1 MDKGSLGGFTMS
13 CGNPFNHLFQNIRES
28 IFNLPKHD
36 KNFIHDEE
44 MECLQFG
51 FCCKPMTSPRPNE
64 LFFGYRD

>member
-1 MDKGSLGGFTMS
+1 MS
-13 CGNPFNHLFQNIRES
+13 CGNPFNHLFHNVRES

-36 KNFIHDEE
+36 HEFRNDEE

-51 FCCKPMTSPRPNE
+51 FCSKPIPSPRPDE